1 MTSLSHL
8 HHLAWDL
15 KGGKGEPGS
24 VYVCVCVGGGG
35 PGGWKGGAVSAQT
48 PKAKQVSSPPS
59 THSLTR
65 WQQPHFSKGSAEVN
79 SPQNES
85 DPDLDSGTATA
96 AGRCY
101 FCPLGNAGFPE
112 YQ

>member
-15 KGGKGEPGS
+15 KSGKGEPDS
-24 VYVCVCVGGGG
+24 VCVGGGEG
-35 PGGWKGGAVSAQT
+35 VEMGAVSAQT

-96 AGRCY
+96 TGRCY